1 MNFFPTHIHTKFSIL
16 DGIIKF
22 PELIERCKELGYK
35 SCCITDHGNIGG
47 AFQFIEEMNK
57 NDIKPIIG
65 IEFYVRSNSSTESK
79 DMVLLAKNKSG
90 YFELVKMVSKANKQN
105 SYLKLDQMEGHGKD
119 LIALTGHPGSLVG
132 DILCKKGVLRNE
144 NNPLAIDEDL
154 MRQAEQ
160 ELLKIKEIFF
170 DVYLE
175 IQLFNSEASPGLVTL
190 AKALRELG
198 KRTNTKCIAC
208 IDAHYARKE
217 DAEIQRIAICS
228 SMKTTLKEGLATAL
242 VSQSN
247 KKNFFLS
254 DKFYIPSIEELLEF
268 GNTQEEIDNVKE
280 IDSLCE
286 SYSLSHAPRL
296 PKFSDRDD
304 YQLLVELARKG
315 WKKRIT
321 NTWDQELYGERVKK
335 ELKVIKRTNL
345 SAYFLIVA
353 DYINYMKEKG
363 WLIGPGRGSSG
374 GSLVCYLLGI
384 TEVDSIKNGLIF
396 ERFFNPGRCYT
407 KHVSFDEFRY
417 LEDFYE

>member
-35 SCCITDHGNIGG
+35 SCCITDHGNIGV

-90 YFELVKMVSKANKQN
+90 YFELVKLVSKANKQN

-160 ELLKIKEIFF
+160 ELLKIKEIFS

-190 AKALRELG
+190 AKALRE
-198 KRTNTKCIAC
+198 
-208 IDAHYARKE
+208 
-217 DAEIQRIAICS
+217 
-228 SMKTTLKEGLATAL
+228 
-242 VSQSN
+242 
-247 KKNFFLS
+247 
-254 DKFYIPSIEELLEF
+254 
-268 GNTQEEIDNVKE
+268 
-280 IDSLCE
+280 
-286 SYSLSHAPRL
+286 
-296 PKFSDRDD
+296 
-304 YQLLVELARKG
+304 
-315 WKKRIT
+315 
-321 NTWDQELYGERVKK
+321 
-335 ELKVIKRTNL
+335 
-345 SAYFLIVA
+345 
-353 DYINYMKEKG
+353 
-363 WLIGPGRGSSG
+363 
-374 GSLVCYLLGI
+374 
-384 TEVDSIKNGLIF
+384 
-396 ERFFNPGRCYT
+396 
-407 KHVSFDEFRY
+407 
-417 LEDFYE
+417 